1 MVYRRHS
8 ENLVDRCRKWRRR
21 AFTARINGIPCLTSR
36 KNREILSPKN
46 LLDDFLV
53 NSLMSHREYGEAASK
68 IIIGRITRRVPEHL
82 TVVPQK
88 VYVGEDPKY
97 HGVRMDIYLDEQEG
111 EIFDIEP
118 DRNGGKEDIKAL
130 PRRVRFYH
138 AKIDAGNLE
147 SGEDYSHLRNVVV
160 IFITSYDPFGRNRM
174 VYTIQNKCVE
184 EPDMPYADG
193 ALSIFLYTRGT
204 EGNPPQE
211 LRELLRYMEDSC
223 EENATA
229 SDLRELHHMVTVV
242 KRDREVGL
250 EYMKI
255 FEQEQRIRDRARAE
269 GRAEDILE
277 ILSDKGEVSDDLR
290 EKIMIQ
296 RDMECLSKWLKA
308 AVRSETIEKFEE
320 KM

>member
-1 MVYRRHS
+1 M
-8 ENLVDRCRKWRRR
+8 
-21 AFTARINGIPCLTSR
+21 RI
-36 KNREILSPKN
+36 
-46 LLDDFLV
+46 
-53 NSLMSHREYGEAASK
+53 
-68 IIIGRITRRVPEHL
+68 
-82 TVVPQK
+82 
-88 VYVGEDPKY
+88 
-97 HGVRMDIYLDEQEG
+97 
-111 EIFDIEP
+111 
-118 DRNGGKEDIKAL
+118 
-130 PRRVRFYH
+130 
-138 AKIDAGNLE
+138 
-147 SGEDYSHLRNVVV
+147 
-160 IFITSYDPFGRNRM
+160 
-174 VYTIQNKCVE
+174 
-184 EPDMPYADG
+184 G

-229 SDLRELHHMVTVV
+229 SDLRELHHMVTVI

-308 AVRSETIEKFEE
+308 AVRSETVEEFEG
-320 KM
+320 MM

>member
-1 MVYRRHS
+1 
-8 ENLVDRCRKWRRR
+8 
-21 AFTARINGIPCLTSR
+21 
-36 KNREILSPKN
+36 
-46 LLDDFLV
+46 
-53 NSLMSHREYGEAASK
+53 
-68 IIIGRITRRVPEHL
+68 
-82 TVVPQK
+82 
-88 VYVGEDPKY
+88 
-97 HGVRMDIYLDEQEG
+97 
-111 EIFDIEP
+111 
-118 DRNGGKEDIKAL
+118 
-130 PRRVRFYH
+130 
-138 AKIDAGNLE
+138 
-147 SGEDYSHLRNVVV
+147 
-160 IFITSYDPFGRNRM
+160 M

-204 EGNPPQE
+204 EGNPPKE

-269 GRAEDILE
+269 DILE

-308 AVRSETIEKFEE
+308 AVRSETIEEF
-320 KM
+320 

>member
-1 MVYRRHS
+1 M
-8 ENLVDRCRKWRRR
+8 
-21 AFTARINGIPCLTSR
+21 
-36 KNREILSPKN
+36 
-46 LLDDFLV
+46 
-53 NSLMSHREYGEAASK
+53 
-68 IIIGRITRRVPEHL
+68 
-82 TVVPQK
+82 
-88 VYVGEDPKY
+88 
-97 HGVRMDIYLDEQEG
+97 
-111 EIFDIEP
+111 
-118 DRNGGKEDIKAL
+118 
-130 PRRVRFYH
+130 
-138 AKIDAGNLE
+138 
-147 SGEDYSHLRNVVV
+147 
-160 IFITSYDPFGRNRM
+160 
-174 VYTIQNKCVE
+174 
-184 EPDMPYADG
+184 
-193 ALSIFLYTRGT
+193 SIFLYTRGT

-308 AVRSETIEKFEE
+308 AVRSETIEEF
-320 KM
+320 

>member
-1 MVYRRHS
+1 M
-8 ENLVDRCRKWRRR
+8 
-21 AFTARINGIPCLTSR
+21 
-36 KNREILSPKN
+36 
-46 LLDDFLV
+46 
-53 NSLMSHREYGEAASK
+53 
-68 IIIGRITRRVPEHL
+68 
-82 TVVPQK
+82 
-88 VYVGEDPKY
+88 
-97 HGVRMDIYLDEQEG
+97 
-111 EIFDIEP
+111 
-118 DRNGGKEDIKAL
+118 
-130 PRRVRFYH
+130 
-138 AKIDAGNLE
+138 
-147 SGEDYSHLRNVVV
+147 
-160 IFITSYDPFGRNRM
+160 
-174 VYTIQNKCVE
+174 
-184 EPDMPYADG
+184 
-193 ALSIFLYTRGT
+193 SIFLYTRET

-255 FEQEQRIRDRARAE
+255 FEQEQRIRDHARAEGKAEGRAE

-277 ILSDKGEVSDDLR
+277 ILSDKGEVSDGLR

-308 AVRSETIEKFEE
+308 AVRSETIEEFEG

>member
-1 MVYRRHS
+1 
-8 ENLVDRCRKWRRR
+8 
-21 AFTARINGIPCLTSR
+21 
-36 KNREILSPKN
+36 
-46 LLDDFLV
+46 
-53 NSLMSHREYGEAASK
+53 
-68 IIIGRITRRVPEHL
+68 
-82 TVVPQK
+82 
-88 VYVGEDPKY
+88 
-97 HGVRMDIYLDEQEG
+97 
-111 EIFDIEP
+111 
-118 DRNGGKEDIKAL
+118 
-130 PRRVRFYH
+130 
-138 AKIDAGNLE
+138 
-147 SGEDYSHLRNVVV
+147 
-160 IFITSYDPFGRNRM
+160 M

-308 AVRSETIEKFEE
+308 VVRSETIEEFEGMM
-320 KM
+320 KGQ

>member
-1 MVYRRHS
+1 M
-8 ENLVDRCRKWRRR
+8 
-21 AFTARINGIPCLTSR
+21 
-36 KNREILSPKN
+36 
-46 LLDDFLV
+46 
-53 NSLMSHREYGEAASK
+53 
-68 IIIGRITRRVPEHL
+68 
-82 TVVPQK
+82 
-88 VYVGEDPKY
+88 
-97 HGVRMDIYLDEQEG
+97 
-111 EIFDIEP
+111 
-118 DRNGGKEDIKAL
+118 
-130 PRRVRFYH
+130 
-138 AKIDAGNLE
+138 
-147 SGEDYSHLRNVVV
+147 
-160 IFITSYDPFGRNRM
+160 
-174 VYTIQNKCVE
+174 
-184 EPDMPYADG
+184 
-193 ALSIFLYTRGT
+193 SIFLYTRGT

-308 AVRSETIEKFEE
+308 AVRSETIEEFEG
-320 KM
+320 MM

>member
-1 MVYRRHS
+1 MVYRQYS

-21 AFTARINGIPCLTSR
+21 VLTAIINGIPCLTSG

-46 LLDDFLV
+46 LPDDFLV

-68 IIIGRITRRVPEHL
+68 IIIGRITRRVSEHL

-204 EGNPPQE
+204 EAIRRRNCASCFAIWRT
-211 LRELLRYMEDSC
+211 LARRTLLRQICVNS
-223 EENATA
+223 
-229 SDLRELHHMVTVV
+229 
-242 KRDREVGL
+242 
-250 EYMKI
+250 I
-255 FEQEQRIRDRARAE
+255 I
-269 GRAEDILE
+269 
-277 ILSDKGEVSDDLR
+277 
-290 EKIMIQ
+290 
-296 RDMECLSKWLKA
+296 W
-308 AVRSETIEKFEE
+308 
-320 KM
+320 

>member
-1 MVYRRHS
+1 M
-8 ENLVDRCRKWRRR
+8 
-21 AFTARINGIPCLTSR
+21 RI
-36 KNREILSPKN
+36 
-46 LLDDFLV
+46 
-53 NSLMSHREYGEAASK
+53 
-68 IIIGRITRRVPEHL
+68 
-82 TVVPQK
+82 
-88 VYVGEDPKY
+88 
-97 HGVRMDIYLDEQEG
+97 
-111 EIFDIEP
+111 
-118 DRNGGKEDIKAL
+118 
-130 PRRVRFYH
+130 
-138 AKIDAGNLE
+138 
-147 SGEDYSHLRNVVV
+147 
-160 IFITSYDPFGRNRM
+160 
-174 VYTIQNKCVE
+174 
-184 EPDMPYADG
+184 G

-229 SDLRELHHMVTVV
+229 SDLRELHHMVTVI

-296 RDMECLSKWLKA
+296 RDMECLSKWLKT
-308 AVRSETIEKFEE
+308 AVRSETVEEFEG
-320 KM
+320 MM